1 MKLRKITLKYIAVT
15 RYPKMSAFLEKLA
28 PCQKKKK
35 KKDQYSV
42 NILRGEVDNR
52 DDFSGSSL
60 VVQWIRI
67 HLPVLGILI

>member
-28 PCQKKKK
+28 PGQKKKK
-35 KKDQYSV
+35 NDQYSV

-60 VVQWIRI
+60 VVQWLRI